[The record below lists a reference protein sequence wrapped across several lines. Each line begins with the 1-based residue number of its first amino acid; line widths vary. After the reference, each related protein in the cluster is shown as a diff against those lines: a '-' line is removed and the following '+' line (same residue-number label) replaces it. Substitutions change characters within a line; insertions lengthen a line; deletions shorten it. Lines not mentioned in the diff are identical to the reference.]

1 MSQNALATQ
10 QPALL
15 AKTAILKVIQGP
27 NKGDMYRIQP
37 PGAVIGRDPQNCQ
50 ITLSDDRVS
59 RQQCR
64 IDFKFNG
71 IFVEDLSGKS
81 TTFVNLQ
88 SVATQI
94 LASGDQLGFGDTIFE
109 ITFENQTPLS
119 LAAPPGIPQNG
130 STAPLNF
137 GIPSQGNYAPAEEKQ
152 PFLNKKNITRLGFA
166 AVLGVLVYFATLKEE
181 IKKPSKIASP
191 DEINTAID
199 AVQKRQEELR
209 KPHENMTSQDS
220 YNRRS
225 AEKYFTKGFRDF
237 QNKSYT
243 RAIESFQTALAVQ
256 PNYIE
261 AKRYL
266 KLAEKRRQDLIDAH
280 MDLGNKFKDK
290 MMFKTCIAEFE
301 KVLQI
306 INRPEDKKYQLAK
319 EQIQECRLLQQGT
332 D

>member
-1 MSQNALATQ
+1 MSALAVTQ
-10 QPALL
+10 QSGPV

-37 PGAVIGRDPQNCQ
+37 PGAVIGRDPQSCQ
-50 ITLSDDRVS
+50 IIINDDRVS

-64 IDFKFNG
+64 VDFKFNG

-109 ITFENQTPLS
+109 INFESQAPLS
-119 LAAPPGIPQNG
+119 LAAPPGSLTANG
-130 STAPLNF
+130 QPVLPPAGLY
-137 GIPSQGNYAPAEEKQ
+137 GIPDLGAGAPKE
-152 PFLNKKNITRLGFA
+152 PFLNKKNIIRLGFVA
-166 AVLGVLVYFATLKEE
+166 ILIAGGIFINQEVLKA
-181 IKKPSKIASP
+181 KPPKINSP
-191 DEINTAID
+191 DEINQAIE

-209 KPHENMTSQDS
+209 KPREHLTAQDT
-220 YNRRS
+220 YNQRS
-225 AEKYFTKGFRDF
+225 AEKYYKKGLRDF
-237 QNKSYT
+237 QNKMYS
-243 RAIESFQTALAVQ
+243 RAIESFQTALSVQ
-256 PNYIE
+256 PNYVQ

-266 KLAEKRRQDLIDAH
+266 KLSEKRRQDAIDMH
-280 MDLGNKFKDK
+280 MDFGNKFKAK
-290 MMFKTCIAEFE
+290 SMYKLCIGEFG

-306 INRPEDKKYQLAK
+306 INRPDDKKYQLAK

>member
-1 MSQNALATQ
+1 MSSLALSQ
-10 QPALL
+10 QTVSG
-15 AKTAILKVIQGP
+15 AKSAILKVIQGP
-27 NKGDMYRIQP
+27 NKGDTYRIQP
-37 PGAVIGRDPQNCQ
+37 PGAVIGRDPQSSQ
-50 ITLSDDRVS
+50 IIVNDDRVS

-109 ITFENQTPLS
+109 ITFESQAPLS
-119 LAAPPGIPQNG
+119 LAAPGMPALPGLPPAPPAGLYGIPDLG
-130 STAPLNF
+130 STAK
-137 GIPSQGNYAPAEEKQ
+137 E
-152 PFLNKKNITRLGFA
+152 PFLNKKNIIRIGFGL
-166 AVLGVLVYFATLKEE
+166 VLLVGAYIINQEVIA
-181 IKKPSKIASP
+181 KKPPKIASP
-191 DEINTAID
+191 DEINQAIE

-209 KPHENMTSQDS
+209 KPRENLTPQDT

-225 AEKYFTKGFRDF
+225 AEKYYQKGLRDF
-237 QNKSYT
+237 QNKNYT
-243 RAIESFQTALAVQ
+243 RAIESFQTALSVLPTYPQAR
-256 PNYIE
+256 
-261 AKRYL
+261 RYL
-266 KLAEKRRQDLIDAH
+266 KLAEKRRQDAIDMH
-280 MDLGNKFKDK
+280 MDFGNKFKAK
-290 MMFKTCIAEFE
+290 SMYKLCMAEFE

-306 INRPEDKKYQLAK
+306 INRPDDKKYQLAK

>member
-1 MSQNALATQ
+1 MSSLALSPQ
-10 QPALL
+10 SGPV

-50 ITLSDDRVS
+50 IIINDDRVS

-109 ITFENQTPLS
+109 ISFESQAPLS
-119 LAAPPGIPQNG
+119 LVAPPGSPAMPG
-130 STAPLNF
+130 LPPSSGLYGMPDLADAPK
-137 GIPSQGNYAPAEEKQ
+137 E
-152 PFLNKKNITRLGFA
+152 PFLNKKNSIRLGFA
-166 AVLGVLVYFATLKEE
+166 AVLLVGAYIITQEVKGS
-181 IKKPSKIASP
+181 KPPKISSP
-191 DEINTAID
+191 DEINQAIE

-209 KPHENMTSQDS
+209 KPRENLTAQDT
-220 YNRRS
+220 YNQRS
-225 AEKYFTKGFRDF
+225 AQKYFQKGLRDF
-237 QNKSYT
+237 QNRNFT
-243 RAIESFQTALAVQ
+243 RAIESFQTSLSVMPTYTQ
-256 PNYIE
+256 

-266 KLAEKRRQDLIDAH
+266 KLSEKRRQDDIDMH
-280 MDLGNKFKDK
+280 MDFGNKFKAK
-290 MMFKTCIAEFE
+290 SMYKLCMAEFE

-306 INRPEDKKYQLAK
+306 INRPDDKKYQLAK

>member
-1 MSQNALATQ
+1 MSSLALSNQNATGV
-10 QPALL
+10 
-15 AKTAILKVIQGP
+15 KSAILKVIQGP

-37 PGAVIGRDPQNCQ
+37 PGAVIGRDPGSCQ
-50 ITLSDDRVS
+50 IVLADDRVS

-88 SVATQI
+88 GVATQI
-94 LASGDQLGFGDTIFE
+94 LATGDQLGFGDTIFE
-109 ITFENQTPLS
+109 ITFEKEQPMALVGGPS
-119 LAAPPGIPQNG
+119 GYVPSQL
-130 STAPLNF
+130 
-137 GIPSQGNYAPAEEKQ
+137 GIPSQADFTPEKE
-152 PFLNKKNITRLGFA
+152 PFLNKKNIFRIAFVLILLG
-166 AVLGVLVYFATLKEE
+166 AVYIINKKQE
-181 IKKPSKIASP
+181 IKPAAKIASP
-191 DEINTAID
+191 DEVDQAIE

-209 KPHENMTSQDS
+209 KPKENMTPQDS

-237 QNKSYT
+237 QNRSYT
-243 RAIESFQTALAVQ
+243 RAIESFQTALAVL
-256 PNYIE
+256 PTYVE

-266 KLAEKRRQDLIDAH
+266 KLSEKRRQDLISAH
-280 MDLGNKFKDK
+280 MDLGNKYKAK
-290 MMFKTCIAEFE
+290 SMYKYCIAEFE

>member
-1 MSQNALATQ
+1 MSNNALSTQ
-10 QPALL
+10 TAAS
-15 AKTAILKVIQGP
+15 AKSAILKVIQGP

-37 PGAVIGRDPQNCQ
+37 PGAVIGRDPQSCQ
-50 ITLSDDRVS
+50 IPLNDDRVS

-109 ITFENQTPLS
+109 ITFESQQPLS
-119 LAAPPGIPQNG
+119 LVSPGFTGIPGPN
-130 STAPLNF
+130 L
-137 GIPSQGNYAPAEEKQ
+137 GIPTQGTFGAPDPAEPQ
-152 PFLNKKNITRLGFA
+152 SLFNKKNIIRFGFV
-166 AVLGVLVYFATLKEE
+166 AVLLGALYLYNQKVAVKA
-181 IKKPSKIASP
+181 PSKIAAP
-191 DEINTAID
+191 EEINTAIE

-209 KPHENMTSQDS
+209 KPRENETSQDS

-225 AEKYFTKGFRDF
+225 AEKYYQKGFRDY
-237 QNKSYT
+237 QAKSYT

-256 PNYIE
+256 PNHIN

-266 KLAEKRRQDLIDAH
+266 KLSEKRRYDLVDAH
-280 MDLGNKFKDK
+280 MDLGNKYKAKSMHK
-290 MMFKTCIAEFE
+290 MCVAEFE

>member
-1 MSQNALATQ
+1 MSSLALNTQ
-10 QPALL
+10 TVSG
-15 AKTAILKVIQGP
+15 AKSAILKVIQGP

-37 PGAVIGRDPQNCQ
+37 PGVIIGRDPGSCQ
-50 ITLSDDRVS
+50 IVLSDDRVS

-71 IFVEDLSGKS
+71 IFIEDLSGKS

-88 SVATQI
+88 GVATQI
-94 LASGDQLGFGDTIFE
+94 LATGDQLGFGDTIFE
-109 ITFENQTPLS
+109 ITFENAPPLS
-119 LAAPPGIPQNG
+119 MVSGGGFAP
-130 STAPLNF
+130 SPLGLPNQPDY
-137 GIPSQGNYAPAEEKQ
+137 GEAESQ
-152 PFLNKKNITRLGFA
+152 PFLNKKNILRIVFVAILLG
-166 AVLGVLVYFATLKEE
+166 AVY
-181 IKKPSKIASP
+181 IINKKQEGKPPAKISSP
-191 DEINTAID
+191 DEIDQTIE

-209 KPHENMTSQDS
+209 KPKEHLTPQDS

-225 AEKYFTKGFRDF
+225 AEKYFLKGFRDF
-237 QNKSYT
+237 QNRSYT
-243 RAIESFQTALAVQ
+243 RAMESFQTALAVQ

-261 AKRYL
+261 ARRYL
-266 KLAEKRRQDLIDAH
+266 KLSEKRRLDSISAH
-280 MDLGNKFKDK
+280 MDLGNKYKAK
-290 MMFKTCIAEFE
+290 SMYKYCIAEFE